1 MAHPAAKTG
10 IQTGPKMSFERLLEF
25 VSRHDTPF
33 LFLPAVL
40 LVLVEISHKLGPFG
54 LQQALDFLTFRK

>member
-1 MAHPAAKTG
+1 
-10 IQTGPKMSFERLLEF
+10 MSLERLLEF

-33 LFLPAVL
+33 LFMPAVL
-40 LVLVEISHKLGPFG
+40 LALVEISHKLGPFG